1 MAAEAPR
8 EDNVPEG
15 RARENNVPE
24 DRARA
29 DNVPE
34 DKARADTSTVDDDPV
49 EGTTPPR
56 RNSARI
62 VSAVVVVALVA
73 ACAWLGYLV
82 WSDHRED
89 ELRRSAVEDATRL
102 VVQLASYDHGDVDA
116 NIEAVV
122 ADATP
127 EFADRYREVSEG
139 LRELLTNG
147 QGTSTGTV
155 THAGVQSVDT
165 GSAVVLVFLDQE
177 ITNVTVPE
185 GRVDASRMVVTLV
198 RDGNRWLLDSAEPA

>member
-1 MAAEAPR
+1 M
-8 EDNVPEG
+8 
-15 RARENNVPE
+15 
-24 DRARA
+24 
-29 DNVPE
+29 
-34 DKARADTSTVDDDPV
+34 
-49 EGTTPPR
+49 
-56 RNSARI
+56 
-62 VSAVVVVALVA
+62 
-73 ACAWLGYLV
+73 
-82 WSDHRED
+82 
-89 ELRRSAVEDATRL
+89 
-102 VVQLASYDHGDVDA
+102 DA

-198 RDGNRWLLDSAEPA
+198 RDGNRWLLDSAELA

>member
-1 MAAEAPR
+1 MAAEASPEDNAPEDNAQGDSAPEDNAR
-8 EDNVPEG
+8 ED
-15 RARENNVPE
+15 A
-24 DRARA
+24 
-29 DNVPE
+29 
-34 DKARADTSTVDDDPV
+34 STVDDDPV
-49 EGTTPPR
+49 EGPIPPR
-56 RNSARI
+56 RSAALI
-62 VSAVVVVALVA
+62 VGALVVVALVA

-89 ELRRSAVEDATRL
+89 ELRRSATEDATRL
-102 VVQLASYDHGDVDA
+102 VAQLASYDHTDVDA

-122 ADATP
+122 AEATP
-127 EFADRYREVSEG
+127 EFAERYREVSEG
-139 LRELLTNG
+139 LRELLTSG

-165 GSAVVLVFLDQE
+165 NSAVVLVFLDQE

-198 RDGNRWLLDSAEPA
+198 RDGNRWLLDSAELA